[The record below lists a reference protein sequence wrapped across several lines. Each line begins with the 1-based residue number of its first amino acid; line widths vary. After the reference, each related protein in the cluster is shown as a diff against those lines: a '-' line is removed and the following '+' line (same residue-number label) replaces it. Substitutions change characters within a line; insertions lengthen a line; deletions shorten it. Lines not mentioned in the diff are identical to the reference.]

1 MKTYKLIA
9 LIAVFCTI
17 LTAFSINSAFAE
29 GSSATDG
36 HSSGLESSVASAPS
50 ISVSSIFS
58 NNMVLQRNKEI
69 HICGYASADGM
80 TVTATLGSESSQCV
94 SKDGR
99 FDIVFPAMQAQN
111 NLTLT
116 ISSEGSNS
124 LTFENVDIGEAL
136 RKRYTSYLPS
146 SRSRY
151 R

>member
-1 MKTYKLIA
+1 
-9 LIAVFCTI
+9 
-17 LTAFSINSAFAE
+17 
-29 GSSATDG
+29 
-36 HSSGLESSVASAPS
+36 
-50 ISVSSIFS
+50 
-58 NNMVLQRNKEI
+58 MVLQRNKEI

-124 LTFENVDIGEAL
+124 LTFENVDIGEVWLIGGQSNGDL
-136 RKRYTSYLPS
+136 RAKYLEDREEYLGLANNFNIRAYLQDNACSYEEQTNTKNGKWIQGCPNAS
-146 SRSRY
+146 SFSL
-151 R
+151 